1 MANLS
6 IQEVI
11 SIIGNKELQ
20 IISQNKDIEILQAK
34 IKELED
40 KLKEK
45 EKSDG

>member
-6 IQEVI
+6 VQEVI

-20 IISQNKDIEILQAK
+20 IISMAKDIEALQAK

-40 KLKEK
+40 KLKKK
-45 EKSDG
+45 EKTNG